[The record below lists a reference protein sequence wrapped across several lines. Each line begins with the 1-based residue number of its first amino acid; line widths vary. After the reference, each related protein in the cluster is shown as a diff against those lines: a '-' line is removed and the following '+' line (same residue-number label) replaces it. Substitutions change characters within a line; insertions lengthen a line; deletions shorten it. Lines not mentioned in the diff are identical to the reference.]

1 MKHQDRFKRLPV
13 GASPKKAK
21 HYKQASNKPQ
31 LNADS
36 GVFPQDTSAYSRN
49 ATSAPEADNAEE
61 TASPS
66 AGFRWLWLAKWQTW
80 GVLLV
85 AVTGSLGFFATA
97 ALLRLP
103 ALPSCPQLYLPMA
116 SASMRLY
123 CAQLAADRQTRQGL
137 LDAIALVEALPP
149 DHPMRPEINRNLGLW
164 ALDLLD
170 LAEETY
176 QEGKLEDAI
185 ATARDVAKYVPPAEI
200 EDRIGRWRST
210 WKEAEEIAKV
220 AEDLMLEA
228 KWAQAFRNAAKLTN
242 LGNRYWATTRY
253 RQLYERIELAQEE
266 SRKLDRAY
274 AALQRGTADSLLE
287 AVEMAEAIPPE
298 STAYQEA
305 QDLIKKAGEKLMDLA
320 VARLEAGAWT
330 EVMAIANK
338 VPLKLGLREEMQ
350 DLNNLAE
357 AGSKAQIGTV
367 TGLELAIQEAESVP
381 PGRPMYDRAQKLIR
395 TWRLEIQAMTYL
407 EEAERLAAG
416 GGLGDLSAAIAEARS
431 VAESNPRH
439 GEAQRKINQ
448 WTSRI
453 EAIEDR
459 PILDQAEALASGGT
473 DSGLQQ
479 AIAEANK
486 IRRGRALH
494 SEAQRRIGQWRS
506 QLQRNQDRPIL
517 SEAQSL
523 ANRGDLD
530 KAISVA
536 QKIQRDRAL
545 YDEARSNITRW
556 RNEQTGRSNLDRAYQ
571 LAQQGNVE
579 GIVSAIATAQRIP
592 TSSSVY
598 RQSVQAINNWSD
610 RLLGLAVEEANVN
623 LNEAIAIAEKI
634 PEGTSAYQGARAQI
648 QVWKQRLEPQ
658 VPATSPILDGGLSPQ
673 ETNSTLSNP

>member
-1 MKHQDRFKRLPV
+1 MKHQDRLGRLPV
-13 GASPKKAK
+13 GASQKKSN
-21 HYKQASNKPQ
+21 HYKQANTNPRSE
-31 LNADS
+31 ADS
-36 GVFPQDTSAYSRN
+36 SVFPQDSSTDSAN
-49 ATSAPEADNAEE
+49 ATAYAEADNPAE

-66 AGFRWLWLAKWQTW
+66 KGSRWLWLVKWQTW

-85 AVTGSLGFFATA
+85 AVTGSLGFVATA

-123 CAQLAADRQTRQGL
+123 CAQLAANQQTRQGIL
-137 LDAIALVEALPP
+137 EAIALVEALPP
-149 DHPMRPEINRNLGLW
+149 DHPMRPELNRNLELW

-176 QEGKLEDAI
+176 QDGQLEDAI

-200 EDRIGRWRST
+200 EDRIERWQAT
-210 WKEAEEIAKV
+210 WQEAEAIAKV

-266 SRKLDRAY
+266 SRRLDKAY

-305 QDLIKKAGEKLMDLA
+305 QDLVQKAGEKLMDLA

-330 EVMAIANK
+330 EVMAITNK
-338 VPLKLGLREEMQ
+338 VPLKLDLQEEMQ

-357 AGSKAQIGTV
+357 AGSKAEIGTL
-367 TGLELAIQEAESVP
+367 TGLQLAIQEAESVP

-395 TWRLEIQAMTYL
+395 SWRSEIQAVTYL
-407 EEAERLAAG
+407 EEAERLAAR
-416 GGLGDLSAAIAEARS
+416 GGLGDLSAAVAEARS
-431 VAESNPRH
+431 VASSNPRH

-459 PILDQAEALASGGT
+459 PILDQAEALASAGT

-486 IRRGRALH
+486 ISRGRALH
-494 SEAQRRIGQWRS
+494 SEAQRRIRQWRS
-506 QLQRNQDRPIL
+506 QVQRNQDRPIL

-530 KAISVA
+530 SAISVA

-556 RNEQTGRSNLDRAYQ
+556 RDEQTGRSNLDRAYQ
-571 LAQQGNVE
+571 LAQRGNVE
-579 GIVSAIATAQRIP
+579 GIVAAIATAQRIP
-592 TSSSVY
+592 TTSSVY

-610 RLLGLAVEEANVN
+610 RLLALAGQQANVN

-658 VPATSPILDGGLSPQ
+658 VPVTAPIPEDSLPPA
-673 ETNSTLSNP
+673 EPNSTLSNP